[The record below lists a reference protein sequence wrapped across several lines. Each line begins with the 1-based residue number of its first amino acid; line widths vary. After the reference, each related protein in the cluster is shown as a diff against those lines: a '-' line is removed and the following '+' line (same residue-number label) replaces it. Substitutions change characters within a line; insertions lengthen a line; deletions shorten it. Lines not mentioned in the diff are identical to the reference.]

1 MQLTKLLQDET
12 GNLNGPIPNN
22 KMEFYIYIKNL
33 PSIKKK
39 LQTQMVHWSIQQRFK
54 EEIIPIL
61 QKLFQET
68 EQEGILPNS
77 F

>member
-33 PSIKKK
+33 PSNKKK
-39 LQTQMVHWSIQQRFK
+39 LQTQFFLGSLVNLAKI
-54 EEIIPIL
+54 
-61 QKLFQET
+61 
-68 EQEGILPNS
+68 
-77 F
+77 